1 MNPTERL
8 DAHTPTTPRR
18 SRQRSWRTLAIVA
31 VASLA
36 LAACGNSSDDTSD
49 EPDATQPATSE
60 AIDAETETTA
70 NSSVVA
76 DTVNPDESSP
86 TSAAPTT
93 EPADDESDLGEFQP
107 ISGVPGVTDDEIQF
121 GVMATGPSNPIGL
134 CILECYSSGVQAY
147 FDYRNALG
155 GVHGRQLTITHTL
168 DDEVGAGQVKML
180 ELIGSDDVF
189 GIFYSPLILGPGI
202 PETADAGVP
211 VFSTVQSGPA
221 AAGLDNVYQPGV
233 PYCPDCVRKAVVHTA
248 VLAGATRIAVIG
260 LGASQASKD
269 CVALTADTFRLWGP
283 DLGMEVVYTNDT
295 LPFGLPNG
303 VAPEVTAM
311 DEAGVDYI
319 HTCMDQN
326 GVLTLEQELQRQG
339 LAEVTVVLPQG
350 YTDAEW
356 LANNANLLEGD
367 VFGSV
372 FFRPFEADLDGTL
385 VDEMIAAFEAGG
397 VYVNDLAVQGWINA
411 DMAVTG
417 ILEAGPQFDRAG
429 MIAGLNGLTDY
440 DAGGV
445 LPSLDMTKQ
454 HLALTGAT
462 AATDGPAVECIAPVF
477 VRDGQFTLVND
488 PATPFFAYDRT
499 TSEWTEPEP
508 SSC

>member
-8 DAHTPTTPRR
+8 DAHTPHTRR

-36 LAACGNSSDDTSD
+36 FAACGNSSDDTSD

-93 EPADDESDLGEFQP
+93 EPTDDESDLDEFQP

-233 PYCPDCVRKAVVHTA
+233 PYCPDCSARRSSTP
-248 VLAGATRIAVIG
+248 R
-260 LGASQASKD
+260 
-269 CVALTADTFRLWGP
+269 C
-283 DLGMEVVYTNDT
+283 
-295 LPFGLPNG
+295 
-303 VAPEVTAM
+303 
-311 DEAGVDYI
+311 
-319 HTCMDQN
+319 
-326 GVLTLEQELQRQG
+326 
-339 LAEVTVVLPQG
+339 
-350 YTDAEW
+350 
-356 LANNANLLEGD
+356 
-367 VFGSV
+367 
-372 FFRPFEADLDGTL
+372 
-385 VDEMIAAFEAGG
+385 
-397 VYVNDLAVQGWINA
+397 
-411 DMAVTG
+411 
-417 ILEAGPQFDRAG
+417 
-429 MIAGLNGLTDY
+429 
-440 DAGGV
+440 
-445 LPSLDMTKQ
+445 LPS
-454 HLALTGAT
+454 
-462 AATDGPAVECIAPVF
+462 
-477 VRDGQFTLVND
+477 
-488 PATPFFAYDRT
+488 
-499 TSEWTEPEP
+499 
-508 SSC
+508 